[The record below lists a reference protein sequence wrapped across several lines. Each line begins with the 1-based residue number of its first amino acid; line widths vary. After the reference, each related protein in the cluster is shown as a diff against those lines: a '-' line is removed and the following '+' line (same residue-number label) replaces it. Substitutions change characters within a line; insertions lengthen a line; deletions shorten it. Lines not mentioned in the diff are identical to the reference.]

1 MSRFA
6 SGVQAIRQSCAVGCT
21 LLILAVAGCAGRVR
35 EVRKC
40 DRPPDPPRALDLT
53 QAADRT
59 HLRHDAESAETIAI
73 HYSDV
78 SPARRQGETEYAHA
92 RDECMDSLFAAI
104 ARAHSLDTAQVRAYT
119 AVRDRRFDAGVTIS
133 FALLY
138 ALVAFVLAGTIVRAW
153 GRDDRVAA
161 FIWLISLSCCTA
173 IIATMAFDIW
183 ATTAE
188 SLRLRSWHL
197 SYRAERLP
205 WNSHRVLFLT
215 GSVGLF
221 WLITLARLG
230 RRADRSRA
238 T

>member
-6 SGVQAIRQSCAVGCT
+6 SGAQVIRQSCAVGCT

-40 DRPPDPPRALDLT
+40 DRPPDPNRALDLT

-78 SPARRQGETEYAHA
+78 SPARRQGKAEYAHA

-104 ARAHSLDTAQVRAYT
+104 ARTHGLDTAQVRAYT

-138 ALVAFVLAGTIVRAW
+138 ALVAFVLAGSIVRAW
-153 GRDDRVAA
+153 GRDDRAVALV
-161 FIWLISLSCCTA
+161 WLIGLSCSAA
-173 IIATMAFDIW
+173 IIATMAFDLW

-188 SLRLRSWHL
+188 SLRLGSWHL
-197 SYRAERLP
+197 SYRAARLP
-205 WNSHRVLFLT
+205 WNGHRVMFLT

-230 RRADRSRA
+230 RRVDRSRA